1 MITSRK
7 NHIYLI
13 YTEAIQRNMN
23 WDIWGISTKTMPHNA
38 LLTLHSE
45 VSLSNEIT
53 YGENYYQFGSFAQK
67 E

>member
-1 MITSRK
+1 
-7 NHIYLI
+7 
-13 YTEAIQRNMN
+13 MN

-53 YGENYYQFGSFAQK
+53 YGEN
-67 E
+67 